1 MVRRGNLAAASPRE
15 FDELATHSGR
25 LRGHELRGHELRGHE
40 LRGHELRGHELREHM
55 LREHGRTARET
66 DGLPLEDLHRFE
78 HVEQAMGL
86 NDLRHQHAPDSH
98 GLPRLHPVGHQA
110 QRRP

>member
-25 LRGHELRGHELRGHE
+25 LRGHE